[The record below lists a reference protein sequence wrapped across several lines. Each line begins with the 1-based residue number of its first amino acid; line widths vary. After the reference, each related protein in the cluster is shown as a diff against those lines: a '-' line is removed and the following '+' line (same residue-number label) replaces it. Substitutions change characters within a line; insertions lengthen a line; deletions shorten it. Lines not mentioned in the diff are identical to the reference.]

1 MELEERDANS
11 YIDDMIAVLQDGKEL
26 VYHHA
31 AQQAVGKLQDVSV
44 NIYMYN

>member
-11 YIDDMIAVLQDGKEL
+11 FIDDMIAVLQDGKEL
-26 VYHHA
+26 LHHHA

-44 NIYMYN
+44 NNKY